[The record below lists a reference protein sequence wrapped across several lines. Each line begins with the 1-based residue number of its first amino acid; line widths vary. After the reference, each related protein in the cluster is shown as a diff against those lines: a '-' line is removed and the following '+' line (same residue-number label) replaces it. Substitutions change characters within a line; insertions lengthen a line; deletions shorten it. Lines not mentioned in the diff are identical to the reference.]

1 MRKKAVC
8 RFGVCLLS
16 MYLLFSNSVLSRA
29 GEEGTEAP
37 LAGNEGKQEE
47 ISEPE
52 LHSASDGSGGEAKP
66 DSASDESGKR
76 TEEFSE
82 PAPESDVPPA
92 DEDND
97 GDETQKEPAIKS
109 ISISPGTAVV
119 SRGSTCNFIAVV
131 TGENDYNDEV
141 AWSVSGQSSQSTFM
155 DSNGVLNVGTDETA
169 SSLVVRAVSKQD
181 SNFSAT
187 ALATLQRT
195 EYSVQVKASP
205 DNGGTV
211 SGGGSVEEGGY
222 AVLSASPNNGFT
234 FAGWSLNGTTVSSD
248 SRYVADKINS
258 DRTYVANFKS
268 ATCKINVTVNN
279 SDAGI
284 ATESKTVNYGENL
297 TLEAAAREGYQFDG
311 WMENGEIISRDYKL
325 QLNNI
330 TASRD
335 FVAVFSQGQFSLT
348 LSTSPVEAGAVSGQ
362 GTYNKGSNVKI
373 IATPV
378 SGYRF
383 TGWTENGTVV
393 NTNQTAY
400 VENLSRNMEL
410 VANFEVKTYTINAG
424 VSSLNGTIS
433 PEGKSTVQEGGEIQ
447 YTITPKGGYTV
458 KAVYVDGK
466 SVGAVGSYSFT
477 DVRGNHNIS
486 VDFVAAS
493 DKGSSRA
500 TPSPEKNKTDK
511 KDEKD
516 EDGEEEKDKKDKPDG
531 AGKEEEKDGQQEKE
545 EDGLTGTLRYLDI
558 SLEEAEQMIDLG
570 SDGQLM
576 SGALAAGDL
585 QVTVEN
591 DFADRGEKI
600 SLGSFE
606 EASDVVNFDKVL
618 GALLTRREKLEMLTG
633 DVPVDVAFQ
642 IKDAGGERTELI
654 VRTFEE
660 NKLPEREIG
669 RYFEMSLTKSRLD
682 DKQEVSVLPKKLR
695 VVINVP
701 EHLIA
706 AGRDFYILRL
716 HNSENGV
723 TEFAELADEDDS
735 PDTITFSTDRFSH
748 YAIAYTDRQPERG
761 KAPGSATSLSGSRGV
776 VNIVVIFAIILATGI
791 TFFLVFYLVR
801 EAIARRRDRW

>member
-16 MYLLFSNSVLSRA
+16 IYLLFSNSVLSRA
-29 GEEGTEAP
+29 GEEGTEVPA
-37 LAGNEGKQEE
+37 AGSGGKQEE
-47 ISEPE
+47 ISEP
-52 LHSASDGSGGEAKP
+52 AP
-66 DSASDESGKR
+66 D
-76 TEEFSE
+76 
-82 PAPESDVPPA
+82 SDVPS
-92 DEDND
+92 DEEDN
-97 GDETQKEPAIKS
+97 GEDETPKDPSIKS

-119 SRGSTCNFIAVV
+119 SKNSTCNFIATV

-141 AWSVSGQSSQSTFM
+141 AWSVSGQKSQSTFM
-155 DSNGVLNVGTDETA
+155 DSNGVLNVGADETA

-187 ALATLQRT
+187 ALATMQRT

-234 FAGWSLNGTTVSSD
+234 FEGWSLNGTTVSSD

-268 ATCKINVTVNN
+268 ATCRINVTVNN

-284 ATESKTVNYGENL
+284 ATESKTVSYGENL

-348 LSTSPVEAGAVSGQ
+348 LSASPVEAGAVSGQ

-383 TGWTENGTVV
+383 TGWTENGNVV

-486 VDFVAAS
+486 VDFVAVS
-493 DKGSSRA
+493 DKGNSKA
-500 TPSPEKNKTDK
+500 TPSPGKNKTDK

-516 EDGEEEKDKKDKPDG
+516 EDGEAEKDKPDG
-531 AGKEEEKDGQQEKE
+531 SGKEEEKDGQQEKE

-570 SDGQLM
+570 NDGQLM

-591 DFADRGEKI
+591 DFSDSGKKI
-600 SLGSFE
+600 SLDSFD
-606 EASDVVNFDKVL
+606 EASGIANFDKVL
-618 GALLTRREKLEMLTG
+618 GGLLTRREKLEMLTG
-633 DVPVDVAFQ
+633 DVPVDMGLQ

-660 NKLPEREIG
+660 NKLPERKIG

-682 DKQEVSVLPKKLR
+682 DTQEVSVLPKKLR

-716 HNSENGV
+716 HNSENGG

-761 KAPGSATSLSGSRGV
+761 KAQGSAKSLSGSRSV
-776 VNIVVIFAIILATGI
+776 TNIIVIFAIILATGI

-801 EAIARRRDRW
+801 EAIARRRDRE

>member
-1 MRKKAVC
+1 M
-8 RFGVCLLS
+8 
-16 MYLLFSNSVLSRA
+16 
-29 GEEGTEAP
+29 
-37 LAGNEGKQEE
+37 
-47 ISEPE
+47 
-52 LHSASDGSGGEAKP
+52 
-66 DSASDESGKR
+66 
-76 TEEFSE
+76 
-82 PAPESDVPPA
+82 
-92 DEDND
+92 
-97 GDETQKEPAIKS
+97 
-109 ISISPGTAVV
+109 V
-119 SRGSTCNFIAVV
+119 SKNSTCNFIATV

-141 AWSVSGQSSQSTFM
+141 AWSVSGQKSQSTFM
-155 DSNGVLNVGTDETA
+155 DSNGVLNVGADETA

-187 ALATLQRT
+187 ALAALQRT

-234 FAGWSLNGTTVSSD
+234 FEGWSLNGTTVSSD

-268 ATCKINVTVNN
+268 ATCRINVTVNN

-284 ATESKTVNYGENL
+284 ATESKTVSYGENL

-330 TASRD
+330 TGSRD

-348 LSTSPVEAGAVSGQ
+348 LSASPVEAGAVSGQ

-383 TGWTENGTVV
+383 TGWTENGNVV

-410 VANFEVKTYTINAG
+410 VANFEAKIYTINAG

-486 VDFVAAS
+486 VDFVAVS
-493 DKGSSRA
+493 DKGNSKA
-500 TPSPEKNKTDK
+500 TPSPGKNKTDK

-516 EDGEEEKDKKDKPDG
+516 EDGEEEKDKPDG
-531 AGKEEEKDGQQEKE
+531 SGKEEEKDRQQEKE
-545 EDGLTGTLRYLDI
+545 EDGLTGTLHYLDI

-570 SDGQLM
+570 NDGQLM

-591 DFADRGEKI
+591 DFSDSGKKI
-600 SLGSFE
+600 SLDSFD
-606 EASDVVNFDKVL
+606 EASGIANFDKVL
-618 GALLTRREKLEMLTG
+618 GGLLTRREKLEMLTG
-633 DVPVDVAFQ
+633 DVPVDVGLQ

-660 NKLPEREIG
+660 NKLPERKIG

-682 DKQEVSVLPKKLR
+682 DTQEVSVLPKKLR
-695 VVINVP
+695 VVIKVP
-701 EHLIA
+701 GNLIA

-716 HNSENGV
+716 HNGENGE
-723 TEFAELADEDDS
+723 TEFAELEDEDDS

-761 KAPGSATSLSGSRGV
+761 KAPGSAKSLSGSRSV
-776 VNIVVIFAIILATGI
+776 TNIIVIFAIILATGI

-801 EAIARRRDRW
+801 EAIARRRDRE

>member
-16 MYLLFSNSVLSRA
+16 IYLLFSNSVLSRA
-29 GEEGTEAP
+29 GEEGTEVPA
-37 LAGNEGKQEE
+37 AGSERKQEE
-47 ISEPE
+47 ISEP
-52 LHSASDGSGGEAKP
+52 
-66 DSASDESGKR
+66 
-76 TEEFSE
+76 
-82 PAPESDVPPA
+82 APVSDVPS
-92 DEDND
+92 DEEDN
-97 GDETQKEPAIKS
+97 GEDETPKDPSIKS

-119 SRGSTCNFIAVV
+119 SKNSTCNFIATV

-141 AWSVSGQSSQSTFM
+141 AWSVSGQKSQSTFM
-155 DSNGVLNVGTDETA
+155 DSNGVLNVGADETA

-234 FAGWSLNGTTVSSD
+234 FEGWSLNGTTVSSD

-268 ATCKINVTVNN
+268 ATCRINVTVNN

-284 ATESKTVNYGENL
+284 ATESKTVSYGENL

-348 LSTSPVEAGAVSGQ
+348 LSASPVEAGAVSGQ

-383 TGWTENGTVV
+383 TGWTENGNVV

-486 VDFVAAS
+486 VDFVAVS
-493 DKGSSRA
+493 DKGNSKA
-500 TPSPEKNKTDK
+500 TPSPGKNKTDK

-516 EDGEEEKDKKDKPDG
+516 EDG
-531 AGKEEEKDGQQEKE
+531 EEEKDGQQEKE

-570 SDGQLM
+570 NDGQLM

-591 DFADRGEKI
+591 DFSDSGKKI
-600 SLGSFE
+600 SLDSFD
-606 EASDVVNFDKVL
+606 EASGIANFDKVL
-618 GALLTRREKLEMLTG
+618 GGLLTRREKLEMLTG
-633 DVPVDVAFQ
+633 DVPVDMGLQ

-660 NKLPEREIG
+660 NKLPERKIG

-682 DKQEVSVLPKKLR
+682 DTQEVSVLPKKLR

-761 KAPGSATSLSGSRGV
+761 KAPGSAKSLSGSRSV
-776 VNIVVIFAIILATGI
+776 TNIIVIFAIILATGI

-801 EAIARRRDRW
+801 EAIARRRDRE

>member
-16 MYLLFSNSVLSRA
+16 IYLLFSNSVLSRA
-29 GEEGTEAP
+29 GEEGTEMPA
-37 LAGNEGKQEE
+37 AGSERTQEE
-47 ISEPE
+47 ISEP
-52 LHSASDGSGGEAKP
+52 APVSDIP
-66 DSASDESGKR
+66 SDE
-76 TEEFSE
+76 
-82 PAPESDVPPA
+82 
-92 DEDND
+92 EDN
-97 GDETQKEPAIKS
+97 GEDETPKDPSIKS

-119 SRGSTCNFIAVV
+119 SKNSTCNFIATV

-141 AWSVSGQSSQSTFM
+141 AWSVSGQKSQSTFM
-155 DSNGVLNVGTDETA
+155 DSNGVLNVGADETA

-234 FAGWSLNGTTVSSD
+234 FEGWSLNGTTVSSD

-268 ATCKINVTVNN
+268 ATCRINVTVNN

-284 ATESKTVNYGENL
+284 ATESKTVSYGENL

-330 TASRD
+330 TGSRD

-348 LSTSPVEAGAVSGQ
+348 LSASPVEAGAVSGQ

-383 TGWTENGTVV
+383 TGWTENGNVV

-486 VDFVAAS
+486 VDFVAVS
-493 DKGSSRA
+493 DKGNSKA
-500 TPSPEKNKTDK
+500 TPSPGKNKTDK

-516 EDGEEEKDKKDKPDG
+516 EDGEEEKDKPDG
-531 AGKEEEKDGQQEKE
+531 SGKEEEKDRQQEKE
-545 EDGLTGTLRYLDI
+545 EDGLTGTLHYLDI

-570 SDGQLM
+570 NDGQLM

-591 DFADRGEKI
+591 DFSDSGKKI
-600 SLGSFE
+600 SLDSFD
-606 EASDVVNFDKVL
+606 EASGIANFDKVL
-618 GALLTRREKLEMLTG
+618 GGLLTRREKLEMLTG
-633 DVPVDVAFQ
+633 DVPVDVGLQ

-660 NKLPEREIG
+660 NKLPERKIG

-682 DKQEVSVLPKKLR
+682 DTQEVSVLPKKLR
-695 VVINVP
+695 VVIKVP
-701 EHLIA
+701 GNLIA

-716 HNSENGV
+716 HNGENGE
-723 TEFAELADEDDS
+723 TEFAELEDEDDS

-761 KAPGSATSLSGSRGV
+761 KAPGSAKSLSGSRSV
-776 VNIVVIFAIILATGI
+776 TNIIVIFAIILATGI

-801 EAIARRRDRW
+801 EAIARRRDRE

>member
-16 MYLLFSNSVLSRA
+16 IYLLFSNSVLSRA
-29 GEEGTEAP
+29 GEEGTEVPA
-37 LAGNEGKQEE
+37 AGSERKQEE
-47 ISEPE
+47 ISEP
-52 LHSASDGSGGEAKP
+52 
-66 DSASDESGKR
+66 
-76 TEEFSE
+76 
-82 PAPESDVPPA
+82 APVSDVPS
-92 DEDND
+92 DEEDN
-97 GDETQKEPAIKS
+97 GEDETPKDPSIKS

-119 SRGSTCNFIAVV
+119 SKNSTCNFIATV

-141 AWSVSGQSSQSTFM
+141 AWSVSGQKSQSTFM
-155 DSNGVLNVGTDETA
+155 DSNGVLNVGADETA

-234 FAGWSLNGTTVSSD
+234 FEGWSLNGTTVSSD

-268 ATCKINVTVNN
+268 ATCRINVTVNN

-284 ATESKTVNYGENL
+284 ATESKTVSYGENL

-330 TASRD
+330 TGSRD

-348 LSTSPVEAGAVSGQ
+348 LSASPVEAGAVSGQ

-383 TGWTENGTVV
+383 TGWTENGNVV

-477 DVRGNHNIS
+477 DVRGDHNIS
-486 VDFVAAS
+486 VDFVAVS
-493 DKGSSRA
+493 DKGNSKA
-500 TPSPEKNKTDK
+500 TPSPGKNKTDK

-516 EDGEEEKDKKDKPDG
+516 EDGEEEKDKPDG
-531 AGKEEEKDGQQEKE
+531 SGKEEEKDRQQEKE
-545 EDGLTGTLRYLDI
+545 EDGLTGTLHYLDI

-570 SDGQLM
+570 NDGQLM

-585 QVTVEN
+585 QVTVDN
-591 DFADRGEKI
+591 DFSDSGKKI
-600 SLGSFE
+600 SLDSFD
-606 EASDVVNFDKVL
+606 EASGIANFDKVL
-618 GALLTRREKLEMLTG
+618 GGLLTRREKLEMLTG
-633 DVPVDVAFQ
+633 DVPVDVGLQ

-660 NKLPEREIG
+660 NKLPERKIG

-682 DKQEVSVLPKKLR
+682 DTQEVSVLPKKLR

-761 KAPGSATSLSGSRGV
+761 KAPGSAKSLSGSRSV
-776 VNIVVIFAIILATGI
+776 TNIIVIFAIILATGI

-801 EAIARRRDRW
+801 EAIARRRDRE

>member
-16 MYLLFSNSVLSRA
+16 IYLLFSNSVLSRA
-29 GEEGTEAP
+29 GEEGTEVPA
-37 LAGNEGKQEE
+37 AGSERKQEE
-47 ISEPE
+47 ISEP
-52 LHSASDGSGGEAKP
+52 
-66 DSASDESGKR
+66 
-76 TEEFSE
+76 
-82 PAPESDVPPA
+82 APVSDVPS
-92 DEDND
+92 DEEDN
-97 GDETQKEPAIKS
+97 GEDETPKDPSIKS

-119 SRGSTCNFIAVV
+119 SKNSTCNFIATV

-141 AWSVSGQSSQSTFM
+141 AWSVSGQKSQSTFM
-155 DSNGVLNVGTDETA
+155 DSNGVLNVGADETA

-234 FAGWSLNGTTVSSD
+234 FEGWSLNGTTVSSD

-284 ATESKTVNYGENL
+284 ATESKTVSYGENL

-330 TASRD
+330 TGSRD

-348 LSTSPVEAGAVSGQ
+348 LSASPVEAGAVSGQ

-383 TGWTENGTVV
+383 TGWTENGNVV

-477 DVRGNHNIS
+477 DVRGDHNIS
-486 VDFVAAS
+486 VDFVAVS
-493 DKGSSRA
+493 DKGNSKA
-500 TPSPEKNKTDK
+500 TPSPGKNKTDK

-516 EDGEEEKDKKDKPDG
+516 EDGEEEKDKPDG
-531 AGKEEEKDGQQEKE
+531 SGKEEEKDRQQEKE
-545 EDGLTGTLRYLDI
+545 EDGLTGTLHYLDI

-570 SDGQLM
+570 NDGQLM

-585 QVTVEN
+585 QVTVDN
-591 DFADRGEKI
+591 DFSDSGKKI
-600 SLGSFE
+600 SLDSFD
-606 EASDVVNFDKVL
+606 EASGIANFDKVL
-618 GALLTRREKLEMLTG
+618 GGLLTRREKLEMLTG
-633 DVPVDVAFQ
+633 DVPVDVGLQ

-660 NKLPEREIG
+660 NKLPERKIG

-682 DKQEVSVLPKKLR
+682 DTQEVSVLPKKLR
-695 VVINVP
+695 VVIKVP
-701 EHLIA
+701 GNLIA

-716 HNSENGV
+716 HNGENGE
-723 TEFAELADEDDS
+723 TEFAELEDEDDS

-761 KAPGSATSLSGSRGV
+761 KAPGSAKSLSGSRSV
-776 VNIVVIFAIILATGI
+776 TNIIVIFAIILATGI

-801 EAIARRRDRW
+801 EAIARRRDRE

>member
-16 MYLLFSNSVLSRA
+16 IYLLFSNSVLSRA
-29 GEEGTEAP
+29 GEEGTEVPA
-37 LAGNEGKQEE
+37 AGSGGKQEE
-47 ISEPE
+47 ISEPP
-52 LHSASDGSGGEAKP
+52 P
-66 DSASDESGKR
+66 D
-76 TEEFSE
+76 
-82 PAPESDVPPA
+82 SDVPS
-92 DEDND
+92 DEEDN
-97 GDETQKEPAIKS
+97 GEDETPKDPSIKS

-119 SRGSTCNFIAVV
+119 SKNSTCNFIATV

-141 AWSVSGQSSQSTFM
+141 AWSVSGQKSQSTFM
-155 DSNGVLNVGTDETA
+155 DSNGVLNVGADETA

-234 FAGWSLNGTTVSSD
+234 FEGWSLNGTTVSSD

-268 ATCKINVTVNN
+268 ATCRINVTVNN

-284 ATESKTVNYGENL
+284 ATESKTVSYGENL

-348 LSTSPVEAGAVSGQ
+348 LSASPVEAGAVSGQ
-362 GTYNKGSNVKI
+362 GTYNEGSNVKI

-383 TGWTENGTVV
+383 TGWTENGNVV

-486 VDFVAAS
+486 VDFVAVS
-493 DKGSSRA
+493 DKGNSKA
-500 TPSPEKNKTDK
+500 TPSPGKNKTDK

-516 EDGEEEKDKKDKPDG
+516 EDGEEEKDKPDG
-531 AGKEEEKDGQQEKE
+531 SGKEEEKDRQQEKE
-545 EDGLTGTLRYLDI
+545 EDGLTGTLHYLDI

-570 SDGQLM
+570 NDGQLM

-591 DFADRGEKI
+591 DFSDSGKKI
-600 SLGSFE
+600 SLDSFD
-606 EASDVVNFDKVL
+606 EASGIANFDKVL
-618 GALLTRREKLEMLTG
+618 GGLLTRREKLEMLTG
-633 DVPVDVAFQ
+633 DVPVDMGLQ
-642 IKDAGGERTELI
+642 LKDAGGERTELI

-660 NKLPEREIG
+660 NKLPERKIG

-682 DKQEVSVLPKKLR
+682 DTQEVSVLPKKLR

-761 KAPGSATSLSGSRGV
+761 KAPGSAKSLSGSRSV
-776 VNIVVIFAIILATGI
+776 TNIIVIFAIILATGI

-801 EAIARRRDRW
+801 EAIARRRDRE

>member
-16 MYLLFSNSVLSRA
+16 IYLLFSNSVLSRA
-29 GEEGTEAP
+29 GEEGTEVPA
-37 LAGNEGKQEE
+37 AGSGGKQEE
-47 ISEPE
+47 ISEPP
-52 LHSASDGSGGEAKP
+52 P
-66 DSASDESGKR
+66 D
-76 TEEFSE
+76 
-82 PAPESDVPPA
+82 SDVPS
-92 DEDND
+92 DEEDN
-97 GDETQKEPAIKS
+97 GEDETPKDPSIKS

-119 SRGSTCNFIAVV
+119 SKNSTCNFIATV

-141 AWSVSGQSSQSTFM
+141 AWSVSGQKSQSTFM
-155 DSNGVLNVGTDETA
+155 DSNGVLNVGADETA

-234 FAGWSLNGTTVSSD
+234 FEGWSLNGTTVSSD

-268 ATCKINVTVNN
+268 ATCRINVTVNN

-284 ATESKTVNYGENL
+284 ATESKTVSYGENL

-348 LSTSPVEAGAVSGQ
+348 LSASPVEAGAVSGQ

-383 TGWTENGTVV
+383 TGWTENGNVV

-486 VDFVAAS
+486 VDFVAVS
-493 DKGSSRA
+493 DKGNSKA
-500 TPSPEKNKTDK
+500 TPSPGKNKTDK

-516 EDGEEEKDKKDKPDG
+516 EDGEEEKDKPDG
-531 AGKEEEKDGQQEKE
+531 SGKEEEKDGQQEKE

-570 SDGQLM
+570 NDGQLM

-591 DFADRGEKI
+591 DFSDSGKKI
-600 SLGSFE
+600 SLDSFD
-606 EASDVVNFDKVL
+606 EASGIANFDKVL
-618 GALLTRREKLEMLTG
+618 GGLLTRREKLEMLTG
-633 DVPVDVAFQ
+633 DVPVDMGLQ

-654 VRTFEE
+654 VRSLEE
-660 NKLPEREIG
+660 NKLPERKIG

-682 DKQEVSVLPKKLR
+682 DTQEVSVLPKKLR

-761 KAPGSATSLSGSRGV
+761 KAPGSAKSLSGSRSV
-776 VNIVVIFAIILATGI
+776 TNIIVIFAIILATGI

-801 EAIARRRDRW
+801 EAIARRRDRE

>member
-16 MYLLFSNSVLSRA
+16 IYLLFSNSVLSRA
-29 GEEGTEAP
+29 GEEGTEVPA
-37 LAGNEGKQEE
+37 AGSERKQEE
-47 ISEPE
+47 ISEP
-52 LHSASDGSGGEAKP
+52 
-66 DSASDESGKR
+66 
-76 TEEFSE
+76 
-82 PAPESDVPPA
+82 APVSDVPS
-92 DEDND
+92 DEEDN
-97 GDETQKEPAIKS
+97 GEDETPKDPSIKS

-119 SRGSTCNFIAVV
+119 SKNSTCNFIATV

-141 AWSVSGQSSQSTFM
+141 AWSVSGQKSQSTFM
-155 DSNGVLNVGTDETA
+155 DSNGVLNVGADETA

-234 FAGWSLNGTTVSSD
+234 FEGWSLNGTTVSSD

-268 ATCKINVTVNN
+268 ATCRINVTVNN

-284 ATESKTVNYGENL
+284 ATESKTVSYGENL

-348 LSTSPVEAGAVSGQ
+348 LSASPVEAGAVSGQ
-362 GTYNKGSNVKI
+362 GTYNKGSNVNI

-383 TGWTENGTVV
+383 TGWTENGNVV

-486 VDFVAAS
+486 VDFVAVS
-493 DKGSSRA
+493 DKGNSKA
-500 TPSPEKNKTDK
+500 TPSPGKNKTDK

-516 EDGEEEKDKKDKPDG
+516 EDG
-531 AGKEEEKDGQQEKE
+531 EEEKDGQQEKE

-570 SDGQLM
+570 NDGQLM

-591 DFADRGEKI
+591 DFSDSGKKI
-600 SLGSFE
+600 SLDSFD
-606 EASDVVNFDKVL
+606 EASGIANFDKVL
-618 GALLTRREKLEMLTG
+618 GGLLTRREKLEMLTG
-633 DVPVDVAFQ
+633 DVPVDMGLQ

-660 NKLPEREIG
+660 NKLPERKIG

-682 DKQEVSVLPKKLR
+682 DTQEVSVLPKKLR

-761 KAPGSATSLSGSRGV
+761 KAPGSAKSLSGSRSV
-776 VNIVVIFAIILATGI
+776 TNIIVIFAIILATGI

-801 EAIARRRDRW
+801 EAIARRRDRE

>member
-16 MYLLFSNSVLSRA
+16 IYLLFSNSVLSRA
-29 GEEGTEAP
+29 GEEGAEVPA
-37 LAGNEGKQEE
+37 AGSGGKQEE
-47 ISEPE
+47 ISEP
-52 LHSASDGSGGEAKP
+52 AP
-66 DSASDESGKR
+66 D
-76 TEEFSE
+76 
-82 PAPESDVPPA
+82 SDVPS
-92 DEDND
+92 DEEDN
-97 GDETQKEPAIKS
+97 GEDETPKDPSIKS

-119 SRGSTCNFIAVV
+119 SKNSTCNFIATV

-141 AWSVSGQSSQSTFM
+141 AWSVSGQKSQSTFM
-155 DSNGVLNVGTDETA
+155 DSNGVLNVGADETA

-187 ALATLQRT
+187 ALATMQRT

-234 FAGWSLNGTTVSSD
+234 FEGWSLNGTTVSSD

-268 ATCKINVTVNN
+268 ATCRINVTVNN

-284 ATESKTVNYGENL
+284 ATESKTVSYGENL

-348 LSTSPVEAGAVSGQ
+348 LSASPVEAGAVSGQ

-383 TGWTENGTVV
+383 TGWTENGNVV

-400 VENLSRNMEL
+400 VENLSRNLEL
-410 VANFEVKTYTINAG
+410 VANFEAKTYTINAG

-486 VDFVAAS
+486 VDFVAVS
-493 DKGSSRA
+493 DKGNSKA
-500 TPSPEKNKTDK
+500 TPSPGKNKTDK

-516 EDGEEEKDKKDKPDG
+516 EDGEEEKDKPDG
-531 AGKEEEKDGQQEKE
+531 SGKEEEKDGQQEKE

-570 SDGQLM
+570 NDGQLM

-591 DFADRGEKI
+591 DFSDSGKKI
-600 SLGSFE
+600 SLDSFD
-606 EASDVVNFDKVL
+606 EASGIANFDKVL
-618 GALLTRREKLEMLTG
+618 GGLLTRREKLEMLTG
-633 DVPVDVAFQ
+633 DVPVDMGLQ

-660 NKLPEREIG
+660 NKLPERKIG

-682 DKQEVSVLPKKLR
+682 DTQEVSVLPKKLR

-761 KAPGSATSLSGSRGV
+761 KAQGSAKSLSGSRSV
-776 VNIVVIFAIILATGI
+776 TNIIVIFAIILATGI

-801 EAIARRRDRW
+801 EAIARRRDRE

>member
-16 MYLLFSNSVLSRA
+16 IYLLFSNSVLSRA
-29 GEEGTEAP
+29 GEEGTEVPA
-37 LAGNEGKQEE
+37 AGSERKQEE
-47 ISEPE
+47 ISEP
-52 LHSASDGSGGEAKP
+52 
-66 DSASDESGKR
+66 
-76 TEEFSE
+76 
-82 PAPESDVPPA
+82 APVSDVPS
-92 DEDND
+92 DEEDN
-97 GDETQKEPAIKS
+97 GEDETPKDPSIKS

-119 SRGSTCNFIAVV
+119 SKNSTCNFIATV

-141 AWSVSGQSSQSTFM
+141 AWSVSGQKSQSTFM
-155 DSNGVLNVGTDETA
+155 DSNGVLNVGADETA

-234 FAGWSLNGTTVSSD
+234 FEGWSLNGTTVSSD

-268 ATCKINVTVNN
+268 ATCRINVTVNN

-284 ATESKTVNYGENL
+284 ATESKTVSYGENL

-348 LSTSPVEAGAVSGQ
+348 LSASPVEAGAVSGQ

-383 TGWTENGTVV
+383 TGWTENGNVV

-486 VDFVAAS
+486 VDFVAVS
-493 DKGSSRA
+493 DKGNSKA
-500 TPSPEKNKTDK
+500 TPSPGKNKTDK

-516 EDGEEEKDKKDKPDG
+516 EDG
-531 AGKEEEKDGQQEKE
+531 EEEKDGQQEKE

-570 SDGQLM
+570 NDGQLM

-591 DFADRGEKI
+591 DFSDSGKKI
-600 SLGSFE
+600 SLDSFD
-606 EASDVVNFDKVL
+606 EASGIANFDKVL
-618 GALLTRREKLEMLTG
+618 GGLLTRREKLEMLTG
-633 DVPVDVAFQ
+633 DVPVDMGLQ

-660 NKLPEREIG
+660 NKLPERKIG

-682 DKQEVSVLPKKLR
+682 DTQEVSVLPKKLR

-716 HNSENGV
+716 HNGENGE
-723 TEFAELADEDDS
+723 TEFAELEDEDDS

-761 KAPGSATSLSGSRGV
+761 KAPGSAKSLSGSRSV
-776 VNIVVIFAIILATGI
+776 TNIIVIFAIILATGI

-801 EAIARRRDRW
+801 EAIARRRDRE